1 FHKHINK
8 PEEILAISG
17 GGYNT
22 EWALESEKLYDELSV
37 VKLGKS
43 YIQWNHKL
51 YGDKEDSSTAS
62 SPQDN

>member
-22 EWALESEKLYDELSV
+22 EWALESEKLYDEL
-37 VKLGKS
+37 
-43 YIQWNHKL
+43 NHKL